1 MYRFCCRTAPDMQGG
16 KVHVQERGELSWE
29 LIPVKKDRGRK
40 GLTEKWK
47 EEAVTSRDFFRL
59 GS

>member
-1 MYRFCCRTAPDMQGG
+1 MQGG